1 MGPSAEERAQNDTG
15 ETGRKFSG
23 ATGHVLYIIPQPGE
37 AFAWVL
43 NMGTDTVETASLEDQ
58 FLQIIA

>member
-23 ATGHVLYIIPQPGE
+23 ATGHVLYIIPQPVE